1 VTELLI
7 TSRRLW
13 MGLVVA
19 VVLLGGALVS
29 WFPARQVV
37 DQRRETARAEQRMA
51 ELGTEVA
58 ALSERAAALERPDEI
73 ARLARDRLDLV
84 EPGQE
89 SYRIILPPSG
99 TVPLPRGWPFLL
111 AEPAAPGGG

>member
-13 MGLVVA
+13 LALVVTL
-19 VVLLGGALVS
+19 VLLGGVLVS
-29 WFPARQVV
+29 WFPARQVI
-37 DQRRETARAEQRMA
+37 DQRRETTRATQRIA
-51 ELGTEVA
+51 ELDAEVA
-58 ALSERAAALERPDEI
+58 TLGERAAALERPEEV

-89 SYRIILPPSG
+89 SYRIIFPPSG

-111 AEPAAPGGG
+111 AEPDGGGG

>member
-1 VTELLI
+1 VTELLV

-13 MGLVVA
+13 MGLVVTL
-19 VVLLGGALVS
+19 VLVGGVLVS
-29 WFPARQVV
+29 WFPARQVL
-37 DQRRETARAEQRMA
+37 DQRRETAQAERRIA
-51 ELGTEVA
+51 ELDAEVG
-58 ALSERAAALERPDEI
+58 ALGERAAALERPEEI

-89 SYRIILPPSG
+89 SYRIIFPPSG

-111 AEPAAPGGG
+111 AEPGGPGGG